1 MIISNVT
8 LTDFRN
14 EFTAYNRAEQFSYE
28 GLDALYELLEDC
40 SQDMPIELDVIALCC
55 DFTEYSDL
63 AEALGNYDRMT
74 SLEDLHD
81 NTLVLELDNGGLI
94 LQNF

>member
-8 LTDFRN
+8 LNNFRD
-14 EFTAYNRAEQFSYE
+14 EFTACNRADQFSYE
-28 GLDALYELLEDC
+28 GLDALYELLEDF

-63 AEALGNYDRMT
+63 SEALGNYNSMA

>member
-8 LTDFRN
+8 LTDFRD
-14 EFTAYNRAEQFSYE
+14 EFAACNRANQFSYE
-28 GLDALYELLEDC
+28 GLGALYELLEDC

-81 NTLVLELDNGGLI
+81 NTLVLELDNGGLV